1 MKLHNL
7 LSPWLQQLPKD
18 CDISGITHD
27 SRTVRPGDLFLAFPG
42 HQVDGRRYMQQAIDN
57 GACAIL
63 YEAEHDSETLL
74 KNVYSKSAILIPFI
88 GLEKHLA
95 KLAARFYGQPAQHM
109 QLIGVT
115 GTNGKTTIAY
125 QLAQAFTLLHKSAVY
140 IGTLG
145 HGKTNQLQTLHNTT
159 PDGLILQGL
168 LHDYVMQGVQQV
180 CMEVSSHALAQ
191 QRVAEIPF
199 QQAIF
204 TNLTHDHLDYH
215 QTMEAYA
222 EAKAKLFA
230 THSLR
235 HAIINQ
241 DDPYSK
247 LMQQSVPSSCEI
259 YTYGIEKTAMIQA
272 YDCQV
277 SLQGTRICMHTP
289 WGDQSIEIHALG
301 YFNIYNALA
310 IFTSLAVAGYE
321 ISEIIRIMAALK
333 PAPGRMEVV
342 SKAPTVIVDYAHT
355 PDALENVLRTLKP
368 LKQGKLL
375 VVFGCGGDRDRLKRP
390 IMGKIAVDYAD
401 HVVITSDNPRH
412 EEPLQIV
419 EDILHG
425 IETSQMYKVKTII
438 DREPA
443 IKYALASAAANDIV
457 LIAGKGHES
466 YQQIGDAILPFSD
479 QSIVHACLN

>member
-7 LSPWLQQLPKD
+7 LSPWLNQLPKD
-18 CDISGITHD
+18 CDITGITHD
-27 SRTVRPGDLFLAFPG
+27 SRKVKSGDLFLAYPG
-42 HQVDGRRYMQQAIDN
+42 HQVDGRQYIQQAIDK

-63 YEAEHDSETLL
+63 YEAEHNTELFL
-74 KNVYSKSAILIPFI
+74 EQVNPSAAVLVPFI

-95 KLAARFYGQPAQHM
+95 TLAARFYGQPAQYL
-109 QLIGVT
+109 QFTGVT

-125 QLAQAFTLLHKSAVY
+125 QLAQAYTLLSESSVY

-145 HGKTNQLQTLHNTT
+145 QGKTNQLQTLHNTT

-168 LHDYVMQGVQQV
+168 LHDYVTQGVRQV

-230 THSLR
+230 TPSLR
-235 HAIINQ
+235 YAIINQ
-241 DDPYSK
+241 DDPYAK
-247 LMQQSVPSSCEI
+247 LMLQRLPSSCEA
-259 YTYGIEKTAMIQA
+259 YTYGIDKSAMIQA
-272 YDCQV
+272 YDWNV
-277 SLQGTRICMHTP
+277 SLQGTRIHMHTP
-289 WGDQSIEIHALG
+289 WGDQLLQIRALG

-321 ISEIIRIMAALK
+321 ISQIITIMAELK

-342 SKAPTVIVDYAHT
+342 SQSPTVIVDYAHT
-355 PDALENVLRTLKP
+355 PDALENVLRTLRP
-368 LKQGKLL
+368 LKQGKLM

-401 HVVITSDNPRH
+401 QVIVTSDNPRH
-412 EEPLQIV
+412 EDPQQIIQ
-419 EDILHG
+419 DILHG
-425 IETSQMYKVKTII
+425 IGAEQISKVHTII
-438 DREPA
+438 EREPA
-443 IKYALASAAANDIV
+443 IRYALANAEPADII

-466 YQQIGDAILPFSD
+466 YQQIGDEIIPFSD
-479 QSIVHACLN
+479 QAIVHACHG